1 MRISDWSSDVCSSD
15 LILQHFLAVVGQR
28 IDGES
33 AEVGKQL
40 RRRETRIEQNS
51 RVAEFGRKMRSGK
64 LRRKMFGPA
73 RQAIVIPQT
82 SAPPL
87 PRFVRNSSPCRA
99 RWFAAT
105 NPTSPESQNRMAD
118 KGQIGRA

>member
-1 MRISDWSSDVCSSD
+1 MNLFFFFKQKTAYEMRISDWSSDVCSSD
-15 LILQHFLAVVGQR
+15 LFAQIGLAAAGGILQHFLAVVGQR

-73 RQAIVIPQT
+73 RQAIVIPQN
-82 SAPPL
+82 SAPP
-87 PRFVRNSSPCRA
+87 
-99 RWFAAT
+99 
-105 NPTSPESQNRMAD
+105 
-118 KGQIGRA
+118 